1 MSETSAEA
9 QELVRT
15 DMSECIPFGNQQ
27 HNDVQKKNS
36 AGDIDNYDQ
45 AEEEKKPP
53 GSADQLL
60 KKIRSPN
67 LKRDPSTRN
76 QHLPTTSKSAIS
88 PSAMTST
95 IVLISGANRGL
106 GKGLVELY
114 LAKPNH
120 TVIAANRDPE
130 NASSKAL
137 AELTTGSGS
146 RLIVV
151 KTDASVETDALEA
164 VKALSFQGIEHI
176 DVVIANAGVSYT
188 WPKVSELKIEDL
200 QGHLV
205 PNVFGVV
212 WLYQATLPF
221 LLKSNNPKFATIGS
235 TAGNLEVSRALSV
248 LITGWS
254 CFCDNR
260 N

>member
-1 MSETSAEA
+1 
-9 QELVRT
+9 
-15 DMSECIPFGNQQ
+15 
-27 HNDVQKKNS
+27 
-36 AGDIDNYDQ
+36 
-45 AEEEKKPP
+45 
-53 GSADQLL
+53 
-60 KKIRSPN
+60 
-67 LKRDPSTRN
+67 
-76 QHLPTTSKSAIS
+76 
-88 PSAMTST
+88 MTST

-137 AELTTGSGS
+137 AKLTTGSGS

-235 TAGNLEVSRALSV
+235 TAGNLEVSRALPVDYVDNSCRNQPPIPNAAYGTSKAAV
-248 LITGWS
+248 HWLTKRIDAEEEKLTAFVISPGWCKTEMGNTGARHFGMAEAIVEPADSCRAMVELIDAATKETHGGMLW
-254 CFCDNR
+254 DVQDGLLAW
-260 N
+260 